1 MKRVV
6 LIVLDSLGVGA
17 LPDAAEY
24 GDAGSNT
31 LLHTYQA
38 CNGLAMDELLNL
50 GMGNIEGLD
59 EMPKVT
65 KAIGAYGRIAEK
77 SKGKDT
83 VTGHWEIGGVIL
95 DTPLNTY
102 PNGFSNEIIEEFMKK
117 TNTKGILGNC
127 VASGTEIIERLGDEH
142 VKSGYPIIY
151 TSADSVFQIAAHEE
165 VIPLDKL
172 YEMCE
177 VARKMLVGENAVGR
191 VIARPFVGENGNY
204 KRTANRRDYALDPFN
219 KTMLEYLKEN
229 GKEVVA
235 VGKIEDIYNKK
246 GVTAA
251 EHTKNNMHGV
261 DVTLDFMKTTKE
273 GLIFTNLVDFD
284 MLYGHRNDPKGYGKA
299 IEDFNNR
306 LNEIYMNMNDD
317 DILIITADHGCDP
330 TTSSTD
336 HSREYIPVLV
346 KGKNIKENINLGTL
360 DSFTDIGKT
369 ILDYFNISNDIN
381 GTSFLNKI
389 LE

>member
-102 PNGFSNEIIEEFMKK
+102 PNGFSNEIIEEFMEK

-142 VKSGYPIIY
+142 VKTGYPIIY

-306 LNEIYMNMNDD
+306 LNEIYMNMKDD